1 MAHDVGLG
9 RELEQGY
16 YITGNELI
24 LFIARARSNIAT

>member
-16 YITGNELI
+16 YTTGNDLI
-24 LFIARARSNIAT
+24 LFIARARSNVTT